1 MGNVYASAQRSRI
14 ARISFCMKVGTDDTV
29 GLSGGLRTVK
39 AQTGPPRQVQLDV
52 PSWMPGTAPAVSPP
66 SMDPLRANSDSV
78 LSRAYQPLSNAL
90 AERYHI
96 ERALGQGGMA
106 TVYLAHDRKHDRKVA
121 LKVLKPELAAVLGAD
136 RFVVEIKTTA
146 ALQHPHILPLFDSGT
161 AEGFLY
167 YVMPYIDGE
176 TLRSKLNRETQL
188 GIDEAVRIT
197 TQVADALDYAHR
209 HGVIHRDI
217 KPENILLHD
226 GRPMVADFGIALA
239 VSAAAGGRMTETGLS
254 LGTPHYMSPE
264 QATADKD
271 ITGRSD
277 VYSLASVLYE
287 MLAGEP
293 PHMGNSAQQIIMKII
308 AESAQPVTKFRKSV
322 PPHVAAAVAK
332 ALEKLPADRFDSAK
346 AFATALADP
355 SFATAGSTQLR
366 IGPGIASADAR
377 FWRRIGI
384 AASLLAVASLAALAL
399 AASRNETGPAVIRVT
414 VPFPGAARFNS
425 FNAAVF
431 DVSRDGSRIVYM
443 GQERGTDNLWVRDL
457 DALAPRALPNTAR
470 ASNPFFSPDGK
481 RVAFVATPVGVARG
495 ATGQLLVTSVDGGA
509 QATLVRDSVGTHGG
523 HWGDDDYLYFPR
535 VDGSIARVPASG
547 GAVEVLS
554 ERDSTRRIR
563 YRFPQLLPGGKSL
576 LIHLS
581 GSDAEQD
588 ELAILEL
595 RSRRVTPLLRAFN
608 GRFVE
613 TGHIVFAAPDGS
625 LFAVAFD
632 PDRGAVTGARVA
644 LNDAALNLAGNFA
657 RFIISPSGTL
667 LYQPAQPDN
676 GQLVWV
682 DREGRPTPVDSS
694 WRGYLRGP
702 TLSPDGARLAVM
714 VRQGGS
720 QSQIWVRPLPT
731 GPRTLLSF
739 ASRENWRP
747 RWTPDGRSVSFLS
760 GSGPAELALVVRR
773 FDASDRGDTLLPA
786 SGALSEIEWHPDG
799 LTAILRVG
807 NLVGTRD
814 IMRFTPGADTTP
826 RVVLGGSQDELGPT
840 ISPDGKWLAYLSNES
855 GRPEIYV
862 RPFDDPSS
870 GRTPVSVDGAS
881 VPVWSRNGK
890 ELFWRGADGA
900 SMYVADVRTGAT
912 FSAGEPRL
920 LFSRS
925 EYVWEYFARSFDV
938 SLDGSRFLMVSTAG
952 SQTDEMVLVLNL
964 STQLRSR

>member
-1 MGNVYASAQRSRI
+1 MPDRLSLTPLIEIPRKAYSRSR
-14 ARISFCMKVGTDDTV
+14 A
-29 GLSGGLRTVK
+29 
-39 AQTGPPRQVQLDV
+39 AQSIFAHVFAPPERL
-52 PSWMPGTAPAVSPP
+52 TA
-66 SMDPLRANSDSV
+66 
-78 LSRAYQPLSNAL
+78 AL
-90 AERYHI
+90 VDRYRI
-96 ERALGQGGMA
+96 ERELGAGGMA
-106 TVYLAHDRKHDRKVA
+106 TVYLAQDLKHDRKVA
-121 LKVLKPELAAVLGAD
+121 LKVLKPELAAVLGAE

-146 ALQHPHILPLFDSGT
+146 SLQHPHILPLFDSGT
-161 AEGFLY
+161 ADGFLF
-167 YVMPYIDGE
+167 YVMPFIEGE
-176 TLRSKLNRETQL
+176 TLRDKLNRETQL
-188 GIDEAVRIT
+188 GVEEAVRIARE
-197 TQVADALDYAHR
+197 VADALDYAHGK
-209 HGVIHRDI
+209 GVIHRDI
-217 KPENILLHD
+217 KPENILIQG
-226 GRPMVADFGIALA
+226 GRPMIADFGIALA

-264 QATADKD
+264 QATADKE

-277 VYSLASVLYE
+277 IYSLASVLYE
-287 MLAGEP
+287 MLAGQP
-293 PHMGNSAQQIIMKII
+293 PHLGGSAQQIIMKII
-308 AESAQPVTKFRKSV
+308 AEPVQPVTALRKSV
-322 PPHVAAAVAK
+322 PPNVSAALTK
-332 ALEKLPADRFDSAK
+332 ALEKLPADRFENAK

-355 SFATAGSTQLR
+355 SFATTGSTQLR
-366 IGPGIASADAR
+366 SGPGIASPEAR
-377 FWRRIGI
+377 VWRRIGI
-384 AASLLAVASLAALAL
+384 ATSVVAFGSIAALAF
-399 AASRNETGPAVIRVT
+399 AASRKEPGPPVIRVT
-414 VPFPGAARFNS
+414 LPFPGAARFNS

-443 GQERGTDNLWVRDL
+443 GQEAGTDNLWVRDL
-457 DALAPRALPNTAR
+457 KALAPRALPKTAR

-481 RVAFVATPVGVARG
+481 RVAFVAPPLAGTR
-495 ATGQLLVTSVDGGA
+495 ATGQLLVTSVDDGT
-509 QATLVRDSVGTHGG
+509 QVTLVTDSVGTHGG
-523 HWGDDDYLYFPR
+523 HWADDDYLYFPR
-535 VDGSIARVPASG
+535 VDGSIARVPANG

-554 ERDSTRRIR
+554 ERDNTPPIR

-595 RSRRVTPLLRAFN
+595 RTKRVTPLFRAFN

-613 TGHIVFAAPDGS
+613 TGHIVFSAADGS
-625 LFAVAFD
+625 LFAVPFD
-632 PDRGAVTGARVA
+632 PDRGAVTGVRVA
-644 LNDAALNLAGNFA
+644 LNDAALNMAGNFA
-657 RFIISPSGTL
+657 RFTISPSGTL
-667 LYQPAQPDN
+667 VYQQAQPEN

-682 DREGRPTPVDSS
+682 DREGRATPVDSS

-702 TLSPDGARLAVM
+702 ALSPDGARLAVM

-720 QSQIWVRPLPT
+720 QSQIWVRPLPS
-731 GPRTLLSF
+731 GPRTLVSF

-747 RWTPDGRSVSFLS
+747 RWTRDGRRVSFLS
-760 GSGPAELALVVRR
+760 GSGPADLALVVRR

-799 LTAILRVG
+799 QTAILRVG

-814 IMRFTPGADTTP
+814 ILRFTPGTDTAP
-826 RVVLGGSQDELGPT
+826 KVILGGTQDELGPT

-881 VPVWSRNGK
+881 VPVWSRDGK
-890 ELFWRGADGA
+890 ELFWRGPDGA
-900 SMYVADVRTGAT
+900 SMYVADVRTGAR

-920 LFSRS
+920 LFSRN

-938 SLDGSRFLMVSTAG
+938 SLDGKRFLMVSTAG

-964 STQLRSR
+964 SAQLRAIR